1 MNRTADSIKNP
12 LFRFFDRENQ
22 IGRALLKKIR
32 QDLEDIKKVCD
43 GELKQTNHLRM
54 LLNCLTKGWSLF
66 QEYLFILS
74 LILIKRVILLISYSN
89 NFDIRYNTRSL
100 EKI

>member
-1 MNRTADSIKNP
+1 MNRTAESIKNP

-22 IGRALLKKIR
+22 IGRSLLKKIR

-54 LLNCLTKGWSLF
+54 LLNCLTKG
-66 QEYLFILS
+66 Q
-74 LILIKRVILLISYSN
+74 
-89 NFDIRYNTRSL
+89 
-100 EKI
+100 

>member
-1 MNRTADSIKNP
+1 MNRTAESIKNP

-22 IGRALLKKIR
+22 IGRSLLKKIR

-54 LLNCLTKGWSLF
+54 LLSCLTKGKSLNIVSILFKGVFINSLF
-66 QEYLFILS
+66 EF
-74 LILIKRVILLISYSN
+74 N
-89 NFDIRYNTRSL
+89 N
-100 EKI
+100 